1 MSKNSL
7 KSTRYSLKSTTILFC
22 LLLWFGII
30 NKSFINSTPLPQDSN
45 NDNNNKEVIRGED
58 LILGNGTFSYDE
70 LLNLDTEDEDDDDD
84 DECMEYWKRQAGY
97 VAYADFMNG
106 RTTFTQITP
115 ELVRVTGQV
124 NTGMTDPDPKNYKIR
139 IVYRPSCPAFIR
151 HLDLTP
157 KLTYSINVPGSSAY
171 EADFDAFTV
180 LEIIGMYIQV
190 VHNSQGVIGY
200 GQIIGV

>member
-30 NKSFINSTPLPQDSN
+30 NKSFINSTPLPQNSN
-45 NDNNNKEVIRGED
+45 NDNNNKEVIR
-58 LILGNGTFSYDE
+58 
-70 LLNLDTEDEDDDDD
+70 
-84 DECMEYWKRQAGY
+84 AGY

-157 KLTYSINVPGSSAY
+157 KLIYSINVPGSSAY

-190 VHNSQGVIGY
+190 VHTSQGVIGY
-200 GQIIGV
+200 GQIIGI